1 MNITNIAIGDKRI
14 DISYEK
20 KLNIAKDG
28 ESEEILYSS
37 PELPT
42 AEFVKAVDS
51 FTGALL
57 KEFGVKPKDNRFGL
71 KALKLVYTDNTGD
84 VTDIKA
90 KITYSARS
98 GVADLAAEPTYSF
111 MVNNPC
117 SPGEKMLRELL
128 NEAEN
133 YINGDRAQGTL
144 PLLEGKGQ

>member
-1 MNITNIAIGDKRI
+1 MNITNIVIGDKRI
-14 DISYEK
+14 DISYAK

-57 KEFGVKPKDNRFGL
+57 KEFGVNPKDNRFGL

-90 KITYSARS
+90 KITYSARPVKKCS
-98 GVADLAAEPTYSF
+98 ESF
-111 MVNNPC
+111 
-117 SPGEKMLRELL
+117 
-128 NEAEN
+128 
-133 YINGDRAQGTL
+133 
-144 PLLEGKGQ
+144 